1 MLFNSTHFSKVFLSS
16 KFAKRNFIMDLKFFK
31 KSKATLIFLIVFS
44 AISVPVFYHLV
55 KVDKKLK
62 IYNPADVNPSLVH
75 QSIKHVTKDHKIGD
89 FKLVNQ
95 NGEIITNK
103 NYKNKI
109 YIADFFF
116 TRCTN
121 ICIAMAYNMSELQE
135 FYKNDNDIMFLS
147 HSVTPVMDSVPIL
160 KEYAINKGVID
171 AKWNV
176 TTGSKKH
183 IYDLARKSYMA
194 VIEEG
199 DGGEDDFIHTEQFIL
214 VDKEK
219 RIRGFYD
226 GTDKKDMEKLK
237 KDIVLLKAVY
247 ASK

>member
-1 MLFNSTHFSKVFLSS
+1 MEF
-16 KFAKRNFIMDLKFFK
+16 KFFK
-31 KSKATLIFLIVFS
+31 KSIPTLIFLGVFS
-44 AISVPVFYHLV
+44 LVAIPVFYHLL

-62 IYNPADVNPSLVH
+62 VYSPADVNPSLVH
-75 QSIKHVTKDHKIGD
+75 ESIKHITKDHKIAD
-89 FKLVNQ
+89 FKLTNQ
-95 NGEIITNK
+95 NGETITQK
-103 NYKNKI
+103 NYTNKI

-135 FYKNDNDIMFLS
+135 FYKKDDDIMFLS
-147 HSVTPVMDSVPIL
+147 HSVTPIIDSVSVL
-160 KEYAINKGVID
+160 KEYANNKGVID
-171 AKWNV
+171 GKWNV
-176 TTGSKKH
+176 TTGDKKH

-214 VDKEK
+214 IDKER

-226 GTDKKDMEKLK
+226 GTEKEDMEKLK
-237 KDIVLLKAVY
+237 KDITILKEEY
-247 ASK
+247 SRE